1 LAKKRFL
8 KKKKKK
14 KKIQVFNGNNSK
26 NEIHK
31 NIVDFLNRKKMFNKQ
46 IPYHYEY

>member
-1 LAKKRFL
+1 
-8 KKKKKK
+8 
-14 KKIQVFNGNNSK
+14 VFNGNKGK

-31 NIVDFLNRKKMFNKQ
+31 NIVDFLNKKKIFNKQ